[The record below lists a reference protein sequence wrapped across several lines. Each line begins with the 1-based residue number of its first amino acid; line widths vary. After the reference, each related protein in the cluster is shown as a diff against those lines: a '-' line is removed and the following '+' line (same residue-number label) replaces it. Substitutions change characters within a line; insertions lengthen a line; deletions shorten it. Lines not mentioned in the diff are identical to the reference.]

1 MKQRFG
7 WRITNLDNLLLATT
21 ALLVIL
27 GVLVLYS
34 LGIKAKQVSNQLD
47 TSRQLIY
54 AVVGLVLMFIAARND
69 YKVLKNYSSFLYMF
83 MIITLVAVELVGATR
98 LGATRWIAIG
108 PFQFQPSELAK
119 LILVV
124 VLAKIYAQ
132 NYDYSDQIRVVLRS
146 LAYTL
151 PAVILVLI
159 QPDLGTAIV
168 LSSIWLVMTIST
180 KIKKRYIVAMFAAL
194 ILAIP
199 IVYPNLQPYQKQRID
214 TFLNPAAD
222 PSGTGYNVNQAII
235 AVGSGGFF
243 GQGLGAGSQSQGNFL
258 PSSHTDFVFAVLAE
272 KLGFVGAIVCILLY
286 VVLISRLIIDGSKS
300 ADRFGSMLCIG
311 IATMFVVHVL
321 INIGMNL
328 GIMPVT
334 GIPLPFISAGGTS
347 MMVGLIAIGI
357 VQSVYVRRKGREL
370 KDTELV

>member
-168 LSSIWLVMTIST
+168 LSAIWLVMTIST

-286 VVLISRLIIDGSKS
+286 VVLISRLVIDGSKS

>member
-7 WRITNLDNLLLATT
+7 WRLTNLDNLLLATT

-168 LSSIWLVMTIST
+168 LSAIWLVMTIST

-286 VVLISRLIIDGSKS
+286 VVLISRLVIDGSKS

>member
-168 LSSIWLVMTIST
+168 LSAIWLVMTIST